1 MKRETEKDYGD
12 NLVKQLT
19 LINELLSESRKRGI
33 QMKVLA
39 EAVNVSPPVLSA
51 FYRTVM
57 PAFMDNYTRMG
68 VESALEYA
76 FSLVNNISK
85 TRFTPFFPNIILALE
100 SVLSSEKNESKQDDK
115 RAIDDFVSAVNSSQE
130 SLQAIEGIYRTY
142 SLSSGDYS
150 MKCEPMIIARGA
162 SGAIR
167 VSRLSVHNVIQE
179 GFGMIAANQTLA
191 LYLNEAKFPKYY
203 PLTLLV
209 NLPFCFDPKIYRG
222 VYLAMDSSN
231 HPLARRMVIE
241 KISSS
246 TNISLFGEELPMLYH
261 ASQIP
266 SELKEYFDYIKERGD
281 VLRVSVIPEPT
292 ADSRDLIVEKKLLK
306 IYEDL

>member
-1 MKRETEKDYGD
+1 MNKETKKDYGD
-12 NLVKQLT
+12 NLIKQLT
-19 LINELLSESRKRGI
+19 LINELLSQSRKRGI

-39 EAVNVSPPVLSA
+39 EAINVSPPVLSA

-57 PAFMDNYTRMG
+57 PAFMDNYARMG
-68 VESALEYA
+68 VDDALEYA

-100 SVLSSEKNESKQDDK
+100 SVLNAEIIDNKNDEKSS
-115 RAIDDFVSAVNSSQE
+115 IDDFVSTVNSSQE
-130 SLQAIEGIYRTY
+130 ALQAVEGIYRTY

-150 MKCEPMIIARGA
+150 MKCEPMIISRN
-162 SGAIR
+162 STNAIK

-191 LYLNEAKFPKYY
+191 LYLNEAKYPKYY
-203 PLTLLV
+203 PLTLFI
-209 NLPFCFDPKIYRG
+209 NIPFCFSPKIYRG

-231 HPLARRMVIE
+231 HPLARRIVIE

-246 TNISLFGEELPMLYH
+246 TNISLFGEERPILYH
-261 ASQIP
+261 AAQIP
-266 SELKEYFDYIKERGD
+266 EELKEYFDYIKERSD